1 MVLLNLYKSFIR
13 SKLRLRMYHLRYNS

>member
-13 SKLRLRMYHLRYNS
+13 SKLRLRMYRLRYNS